1 VVKLSR
7 SRDLASS
14 KANNIQVVTQE
25 YSNQFNNTATQVYE
39 VFNSLN
45 ITARGN
51 GSRFLLISSINCY
64 APNQGRGNTGFSVTQ
79 AGTTTR
85 LLGTNGGNGDSW
97 RAFGNTSGN
106 TGWSFQSS
114 RNYLWTPSTTVAAG
128 TSLTFNLLVGS
139 YDALLQWNYQQNYFD
154 KAHLTV
160 MEVPGY

>member
-1 VVKLSR
+1 MSR
-7 SRDLASS
+7 ARDLASS

-25 YSNQFNNTATQVYE
+25 YSNQFNNTATQVFE

-45 ITARGN
+45 ITARGT

-64 APNQGRGNTGFSVTQ
+64 AANGGRGNTGFSVTQ

-85 LLGTNGGNGDSW
+85 LLGTNGGNGDAW
-97 RAFGNTSGN
+97 RAFGMSPASAN
-106 TGWSFQSS
+106 TGWSHQSA
-114 RNYLWTPSTTVAAG
+114 RNYLWTPSTTVASG
-128 TSLTFNLLVGS
+128 TALTFNLLVGS

-160 MEVPGY
+160 MEIPGY